1 MCNGSGVNVAS
12 ELDFLKTVFK
22 HSSLNQ
28 SEDIGGRAIRSYVTM
43 KNLVDT
49 EERMRNYFDHDSSRR
64 EDNGKRI
71 IREDRRFCWPLILYN

>member
-1 MCNGSGVNVAS
+1 MPGNLGYPV
-12 ELDFLKTVFK
+12 
-22 HSSLNQ
+22 SLVTDSLQ
-28 SEDIGGRAIRSYVTM
+28 TFQLEPIRGHWRPTNHKLTTR

-49 EERMRNYFDHDSSRR
+49 RERMRNYFDHDSGRR